1 MTLCQKSLFGILFDK
16 FTQIRFHTKMT
27 NPLLEKFDTPFES
40 APFSKIKIEHYQPA
54 FEQAIIEAKEEVD
67 AIVKNTDAPT
77 FANTI
82 EALELSG
89 EKLGRISSIFFNLNS
104 AETSDEMQKIA
115 QDVSPLLSEF
125 GNDVRLNEDLF
136 KRVKAVY
143 EQKDNLDLT
152 AEQAYLLEKK
162 YKGFSRNGANL
173 NETDKEKL
181 REIDKELS
189 RLSLQFG
196 QNVLAETNNYEL
208 VIVNEEDLSG
218 LPDYAIEQAKADAE
232 AKGKKGWIF
241 TLQAPSF
248 IPFIQYAENRSL
260 REELFRASGKKAYQD
275 NEFNNEENIK
285 SIVSLRHKRAQILG
299 YNSHADYVLEE
310 RMAKTPETVFDFLND
325 LLVKAKPFAEKEI
338 KELAEFAKNTDGIET
353 LQRWDHAYYAEKLK
367 QEKYNLSEEELK
379 PYFQLENVT
388 QGSFDVATKLFG
400 ITFKEINSI
409 DKYHEEVAT
418 YEVLDKDGNFLS
430 LLYAD
435 FFPRAGKR
443 PGAWMTSFRE
453 ASNVNGNSIRPHV
466 SIVCNFT
473 KPTKDKPSLLTF
485 QEVTTLFHEFGHAL
499 HGMVPNTTY
508 ESLAGTNVFWDF
520 VELPSQFY
528 ENFCYEP
535 EALALFAKHYETGE
549 VIPQDLVEKV
559 RNASNYMDGY
569 QTVRQLSFGLLDMTY
584 HANANQ
590 EIGDLQEFEKL
601 AFQPTELYP
610 SIENNMMSTS
620 FSHIFQGGYSSGYYS
635 YKWAEVLDADA
646 FAFFQETGIFNKE
659 TAEKFHKLL
668 SSGGTK
674 NPMELYIEFRGKK
687 PSPEALLK
695 RAGLN

>member
-1 MTLCQKSLFGILFDK
+1 M
-16 FTQIRFHTKMT
+16 MN

-54 FEQAIIEAKEEVD
+54 FEQAIKEAKEEID
-67 AIVKNTDAPT
+67 QIVNNPQEPT
-77 FANTI
+77 FENTI
-82 EALELSG
+82 VAMELSG

-115 QDVSPLLSEF
+115 QEISPALSEF
-125 GNDVRLNEDLF
+125 GNDIRLNQALF
-136 KRVKAVY
+136 QRIKVIYDQRHTL
-143 EQKDNLDLT
+143 NLT
-152 AEQAYLLEKK
+152 EEEAYLLEKK

-173 NETDKEKL
+173 NEDEKL
-181 REIDKELS
+181 KLRDIDKELAQ
-189 RLSLQFG
+189 LTLQFG
-196 QNVLAETNNYEL
+196 QNVLAETNLYEL
-208 VIVNEEDLSG
+208 IITNEDDLKG

-232 AKGKKGWIF
+232 AKNKEGWIF
-241 TLQAPSF
+241 TLQAPSY
-248 IPFIQYAENRSL
+248 IPFMQYAENRAL
-260 REELFRASGKKAYQD
+260 REELFRASGRKAYQN
-275 NEFNNEENIK
+275 NEYNNEENIK
-285 SIVSLRHKRAQILG
+285 KIAKLRYDRANLLG
-299 YNSHADYVLEE
+299 YTTHADYVLEE
-310 RMAKTPETVFDFLND
+310 RMAKTPSNVIEFLND
-325 LLVKAKPFAEKEI
+325 LLVKARPFAEKEI
-338 KELAEFAKNTDGIET
+338 EELAAFAKKTDGIDT

-367 QEKYNLSEEELK
+367 QVKFNLSEEELK

-388 QGSFDVATKLFG
+388 QGAFNVATKLFG
-400 ITFKEINSI
+400 ITFKEINTI
-409 DKYHEEVAT
+409 DKYHEDVVT

-453 ASNVNGNSIRPHV
+453 ASNVNGKSIRPHV

-499 HGMVPNTTY
+499 HGMLPNTVF
-508 ESLAGTNVFWDF
+508 ESLAGTNVYWDF

-535 EALALFAKHYETGE
+535 EALALFAKHYQTGE
-549 VIPQDLVEKV
+549 IIPQELVDKV
-559 RNASNYMDGY
+559 RNASSYMDGY
-569 QTVRQLSFGLLDMTY
+569 QTLRQISFGLLDMAY
-584 HANANQ
+584 HANNPS
-590 EIGDLQEFEKL
+590 EIHDVQEFEKM

-610 SIENNMMSTS
+610 QVQDNLMSTS

-646 FAFFQETGIFNKE
+646 FAYFQETGIFNEE
-659 TAEKFHKLL
+659 TAQKYYTLL

-674 NPMELYIEFRGKK
+674 DPMELYIEFRGKK
-687 PSPEALLK
+687 PTPDALLK
-695 RAGLN
+695 RAGLVA